1 MNKDNKTLTPMEEEA
16 RLRNNAM
23 KRRVARQQS
32 YLDMA
37 DLEGLPMPAITG
49 MKARVNKR
57 DNKLKR
63 KGASFDRTWKNETKA
78 RAQWARHMEGPC
90 YTRTESADDDLL
102 LRLKKDGFPVAL

>member
-23 KRRVARQQS
+23 KRRVAR
-32 YLDMA
+32 
-37 DLEGLPMPAITG
+37 
-49 MKARVNKR
+49 
-57 DNKLKR
+57 KR